1 MTDKR
6 FYWIKLKTDFFNR
19 NDIDFLLSQPNGCQ
33 YVVLYQMLCLS
44 TANNNGKLETK
55 IGEVIIPFNAEK
67 VVRDCKYF
75 DIDTVNVAMT
85 LYKKMGLIYEQED
98 GTLRIS
104 NYDELVG
111 TETRWAEKKRLY
123 RGKQK
128 DLGQSEDIVL
138 IESSE
143 CPPECPSNV
152 RQEIENRDKRIE
164 NREEEKDEELEIEV
178 INDNSLKP
186 KQLESEFEVLWKLY
200 PRKNSKKDALRHYM
214 VARKNGA
221 NYEDV
226 LNGLYAYLDYIK
238 SQKIETQYIK
248 HGSTWFNQ
256 ECWNDEYLIINQ
268 NRTLKD
274 ISMAEIDEALRLER
288 ERSGKK

>member
-1 MTDKR
+1 
-6 FYWIKLKTDFFNR
+6 
-19 NDIDFLLSQPNGCQ
+19 
-33 YVVLYQMLCLS
+33 MLCLS
-44 TANNNGKLETK
+44 TANNDGKLETR

-75 DIDTVNVAMT
+75 DIDTVNVAMS

-104 NYDELVG
+104 KYEEMVG
-111 TETRWAEKKRLY
+111 
-123 RGKQK
+123 
-128 DLGQSEDIVL
+128 S
-138 IESSE
+138 ESS
-143 CPPECPSNV
+143 STKRV
-152 RQEIENRDKRIE
+152 REWRNKKKLLQCNTDVTQEIDNREKIIE
-164 NREEEKDEELEIEV
+164 NREEEKEEELEIEIV
-178 INDNSLKP
+178 NDKSLKP
-186 KQLESEFEVLWKLY
+186 KQLESEFETLWSLY
-200 PRKNSKKDALRHYM
+200 PRKKSKKDALRHYIG
-214 VARKNGA
+214 ARKKGA
-221 NYEDV
+221 EYNDV

-238 SQKIETQYIK
+238 NQKIETQYIK

-288 ERSGKK
+288 ERSGKY

>member
-1 MTDKR
+1 MTDKK

-19 NDIDFLLSQPNGCQ
+19 EDIDFLLSQPNGCQ

-44 TANNNGKLETK
+44 TANNDGRLETR
-55 IGEVIIPFNAEK
+55 IGEVIIPFRAEK
-67 VVRDCKYF
+67 IARDCRYF

-104 NYDELVG
+104 KYEEMVG
-111 TETRWAEKKRLY
+111 SESSSTKRV
-123 RGKQK
+123 REWRNKQK
-128 DLGQSEDIVL
+128 LLQ
-138 IESSE
+138 
-143 CPPECPSNV
+143 CNTNV
-152 RQEIENRDKRIE
+152 TQEKDNRDQIID
-164 NREEEKDEELEIEV
+164 NREEDKEKDSETKI
-178 INDNSLKP
+178 INDKSLTI
-186 KQLESEFEVLWKLY
+186 KQINNEFEYLWKLY
-200 PRKNSKKDALRHYM
+200 PRKNGKKDALRHYI
-214 VARKNGA
+214 VARRKGTEYKN
-221 NYEDV
+221 V
-226 LNGLYAYLDYIK
+226 LEGVYAYLDYIK

-268 NRTLKD
+268 KRTLKD

-288 ERSGKK
+288 ERSGKY